1 MLETRTINL
10 DGIIFHINND
20 AFIALSNYLHE
31 VELHLPVEERM
42 ATMKNIESGLAER
55 FQSLLFAKNKQVIDM
70 EIVGKIED
78 VVETCKSGHK
88 KRPKVKKSKRN
99 NTGCARVISI
109 TFRVLL
115 LMISLPIVIGVFFLL
130 FAFVISLFGLSAAV
144 TTSVP
149 FFGMEMFPNEG
160 WKELCFVILA
170 LMIVILPIV
179 VIIHTI
185 VSHLKNKRG
194 PTNRFWWLN
203 ISLWFISLIGMCML
217 GAEAINNMAKNDPS
231 LISFLQLMNEEN
243 GVKETSQTMNL
254 ELPAFHSIDVVGV
267 AELSLS
273 NHPKQKA
280 TIHAEQLTN
289 VSTQVKDSV
298 LFIMVDDSHYNYV
311 VLEIA
316 LPKFKHI
323 RVGGTC
329 KMQTIEGRKLVQ
341 DSITMHLSG
350 VTTVDMHLQTKHLYI
365 NAKGTNHLLF
375 EGYAYN
381 AEVILTGAARLQAM
395 DLLVQD
401 MHINC
406 AGASRAEISVQN
418 QLWAQAAGSTKIL
431 YRGEPN
437 ILQKIAVG
445 GSLIEHI

>member
-1 MLETRTINL
+1 
-10 DGIIFHINND
+10 
-20 AFIALSNYLHE
+20 
-31 VELHLPVEERM
+31 
-42 ATMKNIESGLAER
+42 
-55 FQSLLFAKNKQVIDM
+55 
-70 EIVGKIED
+70 
-78 VVETCKSGHK
+78 
-88 KRPKVKKSKRN
+88 
-99 NTGCARVISI
+99 
-109 TFRVLL
+109 
-115 LMISLPIVIGVFFLL
+115 
-130 FAFVISLFGLSAAV
+130 
-144 TTSVP
+144 
-149 FFGMEMFPNEG
+149 MFPNEG

-329 KMQTIEGRKLVQ
+329 KMQTKEGRKLVQ

-375 EGYAYN
+375 EGYANN